1 MSSQL
6 NNNFITVPTSP
17 NPYITRRLNNIDKTK
32 AFKNEWDDWTRTYHK
47 TLKELEAMIDV
58 QKQVQNIMK
67 IAKEANITITEMK
80 KIILKASTNNWMMNV
95 MNILGIS
102 EDLWNLIQYDME
114 NRMYQIQWMLADEL
128 DVYKGRGNKYV
139 NDNIK
144 EIQDLYRDE
153 EQRKEAKN

>member
-1 MSSQL
+1 
-6 NNNFITVPTSP
+6 
-17 NPYITRRLNNIDKTK
+17 
-32 AFKNEWDDWTRTYHK
+32 
-47 TLKELEAMIDV
+47 
-58 QKQVQNIMK
+58 
-67 IAKEANITITEMK
+67 
-80 KIILKASTNNWMMNV
+80 MMNV